1 MSPYAEAMLISELW
15 RHREWDRS
23 VPYSPAAPGGTSK
36 TAAQIAELAAQI
48 AAGGITEPL
57 LIHYDPWIRRALLG
71 EGNHRIWLARE
82 AGQETAPVIATYI
95 AGYLDNR
102 RGGYVV
108 PGEPRLQPQM
118 PHGYLPSVFRPSL
131 VFPPEYFPG
140 PTRWLVPL
148 LDYEPG
154 LVSSLALA

>member
-1 MSPYAEAMLISELW
+1 M
-15 RHREWDRS
+15 
-23 VPYSPAAPGGTSK
+23 
-36 TAAQIAELAAQI
+36 
-48 AAGGITEPL
+48 
-57 LIHYDPWIRRALLG
+57 
-71 EGNHRIWLARE
+71 
-82 AGQETAPVIATYI
+82 PVIATYI

-102 RGGYVV
+102 PGGHVV

-154 LVSSLALA
+154 LVPSLAPA